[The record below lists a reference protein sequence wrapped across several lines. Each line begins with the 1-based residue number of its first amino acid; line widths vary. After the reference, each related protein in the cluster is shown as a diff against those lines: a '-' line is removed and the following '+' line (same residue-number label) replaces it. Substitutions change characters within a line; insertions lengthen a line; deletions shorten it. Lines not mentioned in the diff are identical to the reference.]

1 MTFFGD
7 TNDDILG
14 ATQMNILGDTQMI
27 FFGGEHDLFVGE
39 MTFVERQA
47 HSPREARG
55 KFALDRTEIFS
66 ETIWE
71 QVL

>member
-1 MTFFGD
+1 
-7 TNDDILG
+7 
-14 ATQMNILGDTQMI
+14 MNILGDTQMI
-27 FFGGEHDLFVGE
+27 FFGDEHDLFVGE
-39 MTFVERQA
+39 MNFVERQA

-55 KFALDRTEIFS
+55 KIALNRTEIFS